1 MLAATAVVGAV
12 ILLPLMLLTT
22 PPALLRRFNGEDL
35 AVIFYLGVF
44 NSVLSYLAWNSAL
57 AAIGNAPDAFGQT
70 WHLPCCDDRPTYRT
84 FVTLACEAFG
94 RPVAYRVIGKWTLAA
109 AGLFSRQVREIR
121 ELLPRYA
128 QDNLFDSTKF
138 KRRFPRFEVTTYR
151 EGLGLIRRSGVGER
165 TLSQTCC

>member
-57 AAIGNAPDAFGQT
+57 AAIGNVKT
-70 WHLPCCDDRPTYRT
+70 SIIYYLLPL
-84 FVTLACEAFG
+84 FSGMEAYLFLG
-94 RPVAYRVIGKWTLAA
+94 EKLYSADFIGGILVIGGIALVS
-109 AGLFSRQVREIR
+109 L
-121 ELLPRYA
+121 
-128 QDNLFDSTKF
+128 
-138 KRRFPRFEVTTYR
+138 KRKAKEK
-151 EGLGLIRRSGVGER
+151 
-165 TLSQTCC
+165 